1 VEDAYADAVRMLARR
16 PLARRELFERLRE
29 RGHAEGAIDDAV
41 ARLEE
46 QGSVNDVSLARH
58 WIETRSTAAGRGRE
72 RTIGELVARGVD
84 EVVAEAAW
92 REAQRTGAID
102 DDALLACAVRR
113 RLGPA
118 PGRADRGRLARV
130 YNALLSEGFEREA
143 VVSALA
149 VYGLE
154 RNDP

>member
-1 VEDAYADAVRMLARR
+1 VGDAYADAVRMLAKR
-16 PLARRELFERLRE
+16 PLARREVSDRLRE
-29 RGHAEGAIDDAV
+29 RGHAAEAVDDAL
-41 ARLEE
+41 ARLEAE
-46 QGSVNDVSLARH
+46 RSVNDAALARH
-58 WIETRSTAAGRGRE
+58 WIETRAAAAGRGRE

-84 EVVAEAAW
+84 ETVAETAW
-92 REAQRTGAID
+92 REALRSGAID
-102 DDALLACAVRR
+102 DGALLARAVRR
-113 RLGPA
+113 RLGRP
-118 PGRADRGRLARV
+118 PGRADKGRLARV